1 MSAHVQK
8 KARPQG
14 ARQGAQRGFSMA
26 SHLNL
31 ILTVLYIGF
40 IVFFAVII
48 LLERRS
54 PAKTVAWLFVLA
66 FLPYVGFIFYLMFG
80 RNWRKKR
87 WVTAKEP
94 IDYSQ
99 VENAINAYTDKILA
113 DATVNHALGSNER
126 LMFML
131 IQSAYAPLTVNN
143 RVTVLKDA
151 QEKYPVLFEM
161 IEKAQHFIHLEYYI
175 IRDDTTGRRLVELL
189 LKKATEG
196 VQVRVL
202 YDAVGSAAFARKHK
216 ERLKAGGVKVS
227 SFLPVRIP
235 VLNSGLNYRNHR
247 KIAVVDG
254 RALVGGINIG
264 DEYLGLKELGYW
276 RDTHLLLEGEAA
288 NAVHL
293 IFLLDWFFAS
303 EEEISLVD
311 FLPEQM
317 PSIKEQHYVQV
328 AASGPDSEWESIHQ
342 MYFSIIST
350 AQTSVYITSPYFVP
364 GDSILM
370 AIKTA
375 ALSGVDVRLI
385 VPGKPDHK
393 IVFWAT
399 HSYLEEIMEAGVRVY
414 FYEKGFIHAKVLI
427 ADGAIA
433 SVGTANMDE
442 RSFNHNFEVNALI
455 YTREVVEEIEAQFLQ
470 DIEDSREV
478 ILEEYRQKTLAR
490 RLKESL
496 ARLFS
501 PLL

>member
-1 MSAHVQK
+1 MGHTNLMRKRHVPGK
-8 KARPQG
+8 GLA
-14 ARQGAQRGFSMA
+14 MT
-26 SHLNL
+26 SHLNV
-31 ILTVLYIGF
+31 ILTTLYIAF
-40 IVFFAVII
+40 IIFFGVII

-54 PAKTVAWLFVLA
+54 PAKTIAWLFVLA
-66 FLPYVGFIFYLMFG
+66 FFPYMGFIFYMMFG
-80 RNWRKKR
+80 RNWRKRR

-94 IDYSQ
+94 IDYSLI
-99 VENAINAYTDKILA
+99 ENAIQDYTDKVLA
-113 DATVNHALGSNER
+113 DTPVNYALGANER

-131 IQSAYAPLTVNN
+131 IQSAFAPLTVNS

-151 QEKYPVLFEM
+151 QEKYPVLFDM
-161 IEKAQHFIHLEYYI
+161 IEKAQRFVHLEYYI
-175 IRDDTTGRRLVELL
+175 IRDDVTGRMLVDLL
-189 LKKATEG
+189 LKKAAEG
-196 VQVRVL
+196 VEVRVL
-202 YDAVGSAAFARKHK
+202 YDAVGSSRFGRIHK
-216 ERLKAGGVKVS
+216 NRLKAGGVKVS

-247 KIAVVDG
+247 KIVVADDK
-254 RALVGGINIG
+254 ALVGGINIG

-276 RDTHLLLEGEAA
+276 RDTHLLLEGDAVNE
-288 NAVHL
+288 VHL

-303 EEEISLVD
+303 EEEIRLAD
-311 FLPEQM
+311 YLPKKVSSMAEG
-317 PSIKEQHYVQV
+317 HYVQV
-328 AASGPDSEWESIHQ
+328 AASGPDSQWESIHQ

-350 AQTSVYITSPYFVP
+350 AETSVYITSPYFVP

-385 VPGKPDHK
+385 VPGYPDHY
-393 IVFWAT
+393 IVVWAS
-399 HSYLEEIMEAGVRVY
+399 HSYLEEIMDAGASVY

-442 RSFNHNFEVNALI
+442 RSFNHNFEVNCLI
-455 YTREVVEEIEAQFLQ
+455 YTREVVEEIEAQFFQ
-470 DIEDSREV
+470 DLEDSREV
-478 ILEEYRQKTLAR
+478 DLEQYKQKSVTR